1 MKALLTAIA
10 FVFIL
15 PAFSQDAPNDKLTD
29 LAQAWSS
36 FMLRNNPPKGFV
48 KDLKARMPE
57 SLQLVADFV
66 GETITTDNDL
76 LKDKYLTLPDA
87 GSLKNLF
94 IIRAIANNAREE
106 YKIDNNKLIDKLK
119 ASDISKNELVSN
131 YYEVLFIAVGNK
143 NQPFNMS
150 RVNFSLN
157 NYNLSNDTEKGIFFL
172 ECMTLCGQMI
182 WGYINIVK
190 PPNTATAYD
199 YIKKYPKFNSL
210 NYYQFTNLYFPDF
223 ETEIDDKRES
233 YKGFYLDKYYE
244 LLLNHLTVLQEEGAK
259 AETINDLILGSI
271 LKDRA
276 LYKYSK
282 KKDRLEKILKAH
294 KTE

>member
-1 MKALLTAIA
+1 MRTILTAVVVC
-10 FVFIL
+10 FTLLSFG
-15 PAFSQDAPNDKLTD
+15 QDAPNDKLTD

-36 FMLRNNPPKGFV
+36 FMFRNNPPKGFA
-48 KDLKARMPE
+48 KDLKSGMPE
-57 SLQLVADFV
+57 NLQLIADFV
-66 GETITTDNDL
+66 GQTITPDNDL

-87 GSLKNLF
+87 ASLKNLF
-94 IIRAIANNAREE
+94 IIRAVSNNAREE
-106 YKIDNNKLIDKLK
+106 YKIDNNKLIDSLK
-119 ASDISKNELVSN
+119 AADISKNELVSN
-131 YYEVLFIAVGNK
+131 YYEVLFIAIGNK
-143 NQPFNMS
+143 NKPFNMS
-150 RVNFSLN
+150 RVNFNLN
-157 NYNLSNDTEKGIFFL
+157 NYNLSNETEKGIFFL
-172 ECMTLCGQMI
+172 ECMTLCGTTI
-182 WGYINIVK
+182 WGYMNVVK

-223 ETEIDDKRES
+223 ETEINDKRES
-233 YKGFYLDKYYE
+233 YKAFYLDKYYE

-259 AETINDLILGSI
+259 EETINDLILGSI

-282 KKDRLEKILKAH
+282 KKDRLEKILKVH